1 MDSSTPILD
10 KLDDYDR
17 ERILSHFESDDLL
30 EVTGNNNKVIKSF
43 EENVKSVKGV
53 DAWSSGNF
61 QAYVTNYGGKYVTYW
76 GHPNATRWFE
86 RSTLGEIFGYD
97 WILQELL
104 KDF

>member
-10 KLDDYDR
+10 ELDNDDR

-30 EVTGNNNKVIKSF
+30 EVTGNNNKFIKAF
-43 EENVKSVKGV
+43 EENVKSVKGFDV
-53 DAWSSGNF
+53 WKRGNF

-76 GHPNATRWFE
+76 SDPNATRWFQMSALE
-86 RSTLGEIFGYD
+86 KIFGYD
-97 WILQELL
+97 WIIEELL